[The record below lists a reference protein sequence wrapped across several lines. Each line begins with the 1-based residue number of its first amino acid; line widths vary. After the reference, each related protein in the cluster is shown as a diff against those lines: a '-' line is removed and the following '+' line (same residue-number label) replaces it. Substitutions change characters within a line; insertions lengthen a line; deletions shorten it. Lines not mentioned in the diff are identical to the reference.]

1 MQLRQFSC
9 MIEAYEAQAQAQAQ
23 AGKLLE
29 VMP

>member
-9 MIEAYEAQAQAQAQ
+9 MIEAYEAQAQAQA
-23 AGKLLE
+23 GKLLE